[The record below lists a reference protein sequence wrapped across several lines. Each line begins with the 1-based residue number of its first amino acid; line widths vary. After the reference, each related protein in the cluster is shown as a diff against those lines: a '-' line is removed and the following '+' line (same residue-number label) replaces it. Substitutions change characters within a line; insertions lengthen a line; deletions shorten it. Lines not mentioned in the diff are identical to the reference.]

1 MTEPGVILRLFRGD
15 DDDGGVPEAEAPAA
29 APRDTAAGGALVT
42 LSGGQMALPDQAKA
56 AFAHAWRVAL
66 RRTKDLSEREGGI
79 VHGLINAKPPSV
91 GEQHAYSASRA
102 WVPPGH
108 DNGIAEK
115 AGVLYHLLIGRP
127 GVALGNT
134 ISALAARPLRFFLAM
149 LVIAILIIVVFLA
162 V

>member
-1 MTEPGVILRLFRGD
+1 MSEPGVILRLHRGD
-15 DDDGGVPEAEAPAA
+15 DDDGAFPDAEAPAE

-42 LSGGQMALPDQAKA
+42 LSGGQMALPEQAKA
-56 AFAHAWRVAL
+56 ALAHAWRIAR

-79 VHGLINAKPPSV
+79 VHGLLNAKPPSV

-108 DNGIAEK
+108 DNGIAER
-115 AGVLYHLLIGRP
+115 AGVIYHLLVGRP

-134 ISALAARPLRFFLAM
+134 ISALASRPLRFFPAL
-149 LVIAILIIVVFLA
+149 LVIAILIIVICFA
-162 V
+162 